1 MILLLGKNNL
11 VEKYAKE
18 ILNADID
25 NYMVY
30 YPDEKTHYSELP
42 QWVEIARKE
51 QPYIVTTQNIEMID
65 IFLYSDLDFKIITV
79 YNVDGELLSRTLTK
93 EKAVCLK
100 EKMGLELR
108 WKFSFF
114 GKIGGKYGNKN

>member
-25 NYMVY
+25 NDMVY

-42 QWVEIARKE
+42 QWVEILLAISFGICYQIKTCALQALAMIADSKRNCK
-51 QPYIVTTQNIEMID
+51 QNFSFSQ
-65 IFLYSDLDFKIITV
+65 IFLH
-79 YNVDGELLSRTLTK
+79 
-93 EKAVCLK
+93 
-100 EKMGLELR
+100 
-108 WKFSFF
+108 FF
-114 GKIGGKYGNKN
+114 L

>member
-18 ILNADID
+18 VLNADID
-25 NYMVY
+25 NDMVY

-51 QPYIVTTQNIEMID
+51 QPCIITTQNIEMID

-108 WKFSFF
+108 
-114 GKIGGKYGNKN
+114 

>member
-25 NYMVY
+25 NDMVY

-51 QPYIVTTQNIEMID
+51 QPCIVTTQNIEMID

-93 EKAVCLK
+93 EKAVRLK

-108 WKFSFF
+108 
-114 GKIGGKYGNKN
+114 

>member
-25 NYMVY
+25 NDMVY

-51 QPYIVTTQNIEMID
+51 QPYIVTTQNIEILKLLQSIMLTEN
-65 IFLYSDLDFKIITV
+65 FYQ
-79 YNVDGELLSRTLTK
+79 ELLRKKKLY
-93 EKAVCLK
+93 V
-100 EKMGLELR
+100 
-108 WKFSFF
+108 
-114 GKIGGKYGNKN
+114 

>member
-25 NYMVY
+25 NDMVY

-42 QWVEIARKE
+42 
-51 QPYIVTTQNIEMID
+51 
-65 IFLYSDLDFKIITV
+65 
-79 YNVDGELLSRTLTK
+79 
-93 EKAVCLK
+93 
-100 EKMGLELR
+100 
-108 WKFSFF
+108 
-114 GKIGGKYGNKN
+114 

>member
-11 VEKYAKE
+11 VEKYVKE

-25 NYMVY
+25 NDMVY

-51 QPYIVTTQNIEMID
+51 QPCIVTTQNIEMID

-79 YNVDGELLSRTLTK
+79 YNVDEELLSRTLTK

-100 EKMGLELR
+100 GKMELELR
-108 WKFSFF
+108 
-114 GKIGGKYGNKN
+114 